1 MRRSMIGIALM
12 ALALAGCGR
21 APEANVAANA
31 TEANVTGNSEAGSNV
46 AATVLG
52 YGEKVRN
59 GVLARALIDAKI
71 PCGMVVKS
79 ERTRDINNNPAWRA
93 ECKNGVFPIVSITPD
108 GTAIVV
114 GAPNP

>member
-1 MRRSMIGIALM
+1 MRKGMIGTGLAALV
-12 ALALAGCGR
+12 LAGCQA
-21 APEANVAANA
+21 APEAEVAANKA
-31 TEANVTGNSEAGSNV
+31 EANVTGNSEAGSNV

-52 YGEKVRN
+52 YSDKVRN

-71 PCGMVVKS
+71 PCGTVTKS

-108 GTAIVV
+108 GTAVVV